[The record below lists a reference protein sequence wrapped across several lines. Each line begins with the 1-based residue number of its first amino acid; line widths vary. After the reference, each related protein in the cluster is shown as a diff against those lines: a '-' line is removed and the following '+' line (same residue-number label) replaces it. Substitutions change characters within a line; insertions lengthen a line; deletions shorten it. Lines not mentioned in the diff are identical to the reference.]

1 LPHAQPSVITHPI
14 STGFALT
21 RRTVAYGPPKGAQNK
36 GVFVSATAS
45 ITAGAS
51 GRYAIALFQI
61 AKEAKNLAAIE
72 ADLDSLQ
79 AALDA
84 SADLRALT
92 TSPLLSREEQGKAMR
107 ALTDKMEL
115 GPEAANTVA
124 LMAENR
130 RLYVLPEMIS
140 QVKALSADD
149 RGEVSADVI
158 AAKALTDTQ
167 SKALA
172 AALKKSVGKDVTV
185 NVTVDKDLIGGLI
198 VKVGS
203 LMIDSSLRSK
213 LNNLQNAMK
222 EVG

>member
-1 LPHAQPSVITHPI
+1 MAHTWAH
-14 STGFALT
+14 
-21 RRTVAYGPPKGAQNK
+21 KNK

-51 GRYAIALFQI
+51 GRYAIALFEI
-61 AKEAKNLAAIE
+61 AKEAKSLAAVE

-79 AALDA
+79 AALDT
-84 SADLRALT
+84 SADLQSLIA
-92 TSPLLSREEQGKAMR
+92 SPLLSREEQGKAMR
-107 ALTDKMEL
+107 ALTDKMGL
-115 GPEAANTVA
+115 GAEAANTVA

-140 QVKALSADD
+140 QVKALAADD
-149 RGEVSADVI
+149 RGEVSAEVT
-158 AAKALTDTQ
+158 AAKALTEKQ
-167 SKALA
+167 STALA
-172 AALKKSVGKDVTV
+172 AALKKSVGKDVNV

-203 LMIDSSLRSK
+203 AMVDSSLRSK

>member
-1 LPHAQPSVITHPI
+1 MARSRAH
-14 STGFALT
+14 
-21 RRTVAYGPPKGAQNK
+21 KNK

-51 GRYAIALFQI
+51 GRYAIALFEI
-61 AKEAKNLAAIE
+61 AKEAKNMAAVE

-79 AALDA
+79 AALDS
-84 SADLRALT
+84 SADLRDVIS
-92 TSPLLSREEQGKAMR
+92 SPLLSREEQGKAMR
-107 ALTDKMEL
+107 ALTDKMAL
-115 GPEAANTVA
+115 GAEAANTVA

-140 QVKALSADD
+140 QVKALAADD
-149 RGEVSADVI
+149 RGEVSAEVT
-158 AAKALTDTQ
+158 AAKALTEKQ

-172 AALKKSVGKDVTV
+172 AALKKSVGKDVQV

-203 LMIDSSLRSK
+203 AMVDSSLRSK

>member
-1 LPHAQPSVITHPI
+1 M
-14 STGFALT
+14 ALL
-21 RRTVAYGPPKGAQNK
+21 RAHKNK

-51 GRYAIALFQI
+51 GRYAIALFEI
-61 AKEAKNLAAIE
+61 AKEGKNLSAVE

-79 AALDA
+79 AALDE
-84 SADLRALT
+84 SADLRDVIS
-92 TSPLLSREEQGKAMR
+92 SPLLSREEQGKAMR
-107 ALTDKMEL
+107 ALTDKMGL
-115 GPEAANTVA
+115 GAEAANTVA

-140 QVKALSADD
+140 QVKALAADD
-149 RGEVSADVI
+149 RGEVSAEVV
-158 AAKALTDTQ
+158 AAKALTEKQ
-167 SKALA
+167 STALA
-172 AALKKSVGKDVTV
+172 AALKKSVGKDVKV
-185 NVTVDKDLIGGLI
+185 NVIVDKDLIGGLI

-203 LMIDSSLRSK
+203 AMVDSSLRSK

>member
-1 LPHAQPSVITHPI
+1 M
-14 STGFALT
+14 
-21 RRTVAYGPPKGAQNK
+21 
-36 GVFVSATAS
+36 SATAS

-61 AKEAKNLAAIE
+61 AKEAKALAAIE

-79 AALDA
+79 GALND
-84 SADLRALT
+84 SADLRDVTA
-92 TSPLLSREEQGKAMR
+92 SPLLSREVQGKALR
-107 ALTDKMEL
+107 ALTDKMAL
-115 GPEAANTVA
+115 GAEVSNTVA
-124 LMAENR
+124 LMAANR
-130 RLYVLPEMIS
+130 RLFVLPDMIS
-140 QVKALSADD
+140 QVKALAADD
-149 RGEVSADVI
+149 RGEVSAEVT
-158 AAKALTDTQ
+158 AAKALTETQ

-172 AALKKSVGKDVTV
+172 AALKKSVEKDVKV

-203 LMIDSSLRSK
+203 VMIDSSLRSK

>member
-1 LPHAQPSVITHPI
+1 M
-14 STGFALT
+14 
-21 RRTVAYGPPKGAQNK
+21 GAQNK

-51 GRYAIALFQI
+51 GRYAIALFEI
-61 AKEAKNLAAIE
+61 AKEAKALAAIE

-79 AALDA
+79 AALDS
-84 SADLRALT
+84 SADLQDVIS
-92 TSPLLSREEQGKAMR
+92 SPLLSREEQGKAMR
-107 ALTDKMEL
+107 ALTDKMGL
-115 GPEAANTVA
+115 GAEAANTVA

-130 RLYVLPEMIS
+130 RLYVLPEMIA
-140 QVKALSADD
+140 QVKALAADD
-149 RGEVSADVI
+149 RGEVSAEVT
-158 AAKALTDTQ
+158 AAKALTEKQ
-167 SKALA
+167 STALA
-172 AALKKSVGKDVTV
+172 AALKKSVGKDVNV

-203 LMIDSSLRSK
+203 VMVDSSLRSK

>member
-1 LPHAQPSVITHPI
+1 M
-14 STGFALT
+14 
-21 RRTVAYGPPKGAQNK
+21 
-36 GVFVSATAS
+36 SATAS

-51 GRYAIALFQI
+51 GRYAIALFEI
-61 AKEAKNLAAIE
+61 AKEANTLAAIE

-92 TSPLLSREEQGKAMR
+92 ASPLLSREDQGKAMR

-124 LMAENR
+124 LMADNR

-149 RGEVSADVI
+149 RGEVTADVT
-158 AAKALTDTQ
+158 AAKALTEKQ
-167 SKALA
+167 STALA
-172 AALKKSVGKDVTV
+172 AALKKSVGKDVNV
-185 NVTVDKDLIGGLI
+185 NVTVDEDLIGGLI

-203 LMIDSSLRSK
+203 VMIDSSLRSK

>member
-1 LPHAQPSVITHPI
+1 MILPMSWAQ
-14 STGFALT
+14 
-21 RRTVAYGPPKGAQNK
+21 KNK

-51 GRYAIALFQI
+51 GRYAIALFEI
-61 AKEAKNLAAIE
+61 AKEAKTLAAIE

-79 AALDA
+79 AALDE
-84 SADLRALT
+84 SADLRDVIS
-92 TSPLLSREEQGKAMR
+92 SPLLSREEQGKAMR
-107 ALTDKMEL
+107 ALTDKMAL
-115 GPEAANTVA
+115 GAEAANTVA

-140 QVKALSADD
+140 QVKALAADD
-149 RGEVSADVI
+149 RGEVSAEVT
-158 AAKALTDTQ
+158 AAKALTETQ

-172 AALKKSVGKDVTV
+172 AALKKSVGKDVNV

-203 LMIDSSLRSK
+203 LMIDSTLRSK

>member
-1 LPHAQPSVITHPI
+1 M
-14 STGFALT
+14 
-21 RRTVAYGPPKGAQNK
+21 
-36 GVFVSATAS
+36 SATAS

-61 AKEAKNLAAIE
+61 AKAAKSLAAIE

-79 AALDA
+79 GALDE
-84 SADLRALT
+84 SADLRDVI
-92 TSPLLSREEQGKAMR
+92 TSPLLSREEQGKALR
-107 ALTDKMEL
+107 ALTDKMGL
-115 GPEAANTVA
+115 GADVSNTVA

-130 RLYVLPEMIS
+130 RLDVLPAMIS
-140 QVKALSADD
+140 QVKALAADD

-158 AAKALTDTQ
+158 AAKALTEKQ
-167 SKALA
+167 STALA
-172 AALKKSVGKDVTV
+172 AALKKSVGKDVKV

>member
-1 LPHAQPSVITHPI
+1 MAHSWAH
-14 STGFALT
+14 
-21 RRTVAYGPPKGAQNK
+21 KNK

-51 GRYAIALFQI
+51 GRYAIALFEI
-61 AKEAKNLAAIE
+61 AKEAKSLAAVE

-79 AALDA
+79 GALDS
-84 SADLRALT
+84 SADLRDVVS
-92 TSPLLSREEQGKAMR
+92 SPLLSREDQGKAMR
-107 ALTDKMEL
+107 ALTDKMGL
-115 GPEAANTVA
+115 GADAANTVA

-140 QVKALSADD
+140 QVKALAADD
-149 RGEVSADVI
+149 RGEVSAEVT
-158 AAKALTDTQ
+158 AAKALTEKQ
-167 SKALA
+167 STALA
-172 AALKKSVGKDVTV
+172 AALKKSVGKDVNV
-185 NVTVDKDLIGGLI
+185 NVTVDKDIIGGLI

-203 LMIDSSLRSK
+203 AMVDSSLRSK

>member
-1 LPHAQPSVITHPI
+1 
-14 STGFALT
+14 
-21 RRTVAYGPPKGAQNK
+21 
-36 GVFVSATAS
+36 VSATAS

-51 GRYAIALFQI
+51 GRYAIALFEI

-79 AALDA
+79 AALDE
-84 SADLRALT
+84 SADLRDLT

-115 GPEAANTVA
+115 GSEASNTVA

-130 RLYVLPEMIS
+130 RLFVLPEMIS
-140 QVKALSADD
+140 QVKALAADD
-149 RGEVSADVI
+149 RGEVSAEVTS
-158 AAKALTDTQ
+158 AKALTEKQ
-167 SKALA
+167 STALA
-172 AALKKSVGKDVTV
+172 AALKKSVGKDVNV
-185 NVTVDKDLIGGLI
+185 SVTVDKELIGGLI

-203 LMIDSSLRSK
+203 AMVDSSLRSK

>member
-1 LPHAQPSVITHPI
+1 MAHSWAH
-14 STGFALT
+14 
-21 RRTVAYGPPKGAQNK
+21 KNK

-51 GRYAIALFQI
+51 GRYAIALFEI
-61 AKEAKNLAAIE
+61 AKEAKSLAAIE

-79 AALDA
+79 GALDS
-84 SADLRALT
+84 SADLRDVVS
-92 TSPLLSREEQGKAMR
+92 SPLLSREDQGKAMR
-107 ALTDKMEL
+107 ALTDKMGL
-115 GPEAANTVA
+115 GADAANTVA

-140 QVKALSADD
+140 QVKALAADD
-149 RGEVSADVI
+149 RGEVSAEVT
-158 AAKALTDTQ
+158 AAKALTEKQ
-167 SKALA
+167 STALA
-172 AALKKSVGKDVTV
+172 AALKKSVGKDVNV
-185 NVTVDKDLIGGLI
+185 NVTVDKDIIGGLI

-203 LMIDSSLRSK
+203 AMVDSSLRSK

>member
-1 LPHAQPSVITHPI
+1 M
-14 STGFALT
+14 
-21 RRTVAYGPPKGAQNK
+21 
-36 GVFVSATAS
+36 SATAS

-51 GRYAIALFQI
+51 GRYAIALFEI
-61 AKEAKNLAAIE
+61 AKEAKNLAAVE

-79 AALDA
+79 AALDE

-92 TSPLLSREEQGKAMR
+92 TSPLLSREEQGRAMR

-149 RGEVSADVI
+149 RGEVSADVT

-172 AALKKSVGKDVTV
+172 AALKKSVGKDVKV

>member
-1 LPHAQPSVITHPI
+1 M
-14 STGFALT
+14 
-21 RRTVAYGPPKGAQNK
+21 GAQNK

-51 GRYAIALFQI
+51 GRYAIALFEI
-61 AKEAKNLAAIE
+61 AKEAKALAAVE

-79 AALDA
+79 AALDE
-84 SADLRALT
+84 SADLRDVIS
-92 TSPLLSREEQGKAMR
+92 SPLLSREEQGKAMR
-107 ALTDKMEL
+107 ALTEKMGL
-115 GPEAANTVA
+115 GAEVSNTVA

-130 RLYVLPEMIS
+130 RLNALPEMIS
-140 QVKALSADD
+140 QVKAQAADD
-149 RGEVSADVI
+149 RGEVSAEVT
-158 AAKALTDTQ
+158 AAKALTEKQ
-167 SKALA
+167 STALA
-172 AALKKSVGKDVTV
+172 AALKKSVGKDVNV

-203 LMIDSSLRSK
+203 AMVDSSLRSK

>member
-1 LPHAQPSVITHPI
+1 M
-14 STGFALT
+14 
-21 RRTVAYGPPKGAQNK
+21 
-36 GVFVSATAS
+36 SATAS

-51 GRYAIALFQI
+51 GRYAIALFEI

-79 AALDA
+79 AALDE
-84 SADLRALT
+84 SADLRDLT

-115 GPEAANTVA
+115 GSEASNTVA

-130 RLYVLPEMIS
+130 RLFVLPEMIS
-140 QVKALSADD
+140 QVKALAADD
-149 RGEVSADVI
+149 RGEVSAEVTS
-158 AAKALTDTQ
+158 AKALTEKQ
-167 SKALA
+167 STALA
-172 AALKKSVGKDVTV
+172 AALKKSVGKDVNV
-185 NVTVDKDLIGGLI
+185 SVTVDKELIGGLI

-203 LMIDSSLRSK
+203 AMVDSSLRSK

>member
-1 LPHAQPSVITHPI
+1 MAHSWAQ
-14 STGFALT
+14 
-21 RRTVAYGPPKGAQNK
+21 KNK

-51 GRYAIALFQI
+51 GRYAIALFEI
-61 AKEAKNLAAIE
+61 AKEGKNLPAVE

-79 AALDA
+79 AALDE
-84 SADLRALT
+84 SADLRDVI

-107 ALTDKMEL
+107 ALTDKMGL
-115 GPEAANTVA
+115 GAEVANTVA

-130 RLYVLPEMIS
+130 RLYALPEMIS
-140 QVKALSADD
+140 QVKALAADD
-149 RGEVSADVI
+149 RGEVSAEVT
-158 AAKALTDTQ
+158 AAKALTGTQ

-172 AALKKSVGKDVTV
+172 AALKKSLGKDVQV

-203 LMIDSSLRSK
+203 AMVDSSLRSK

>member
-1 LPHAQPSVITHPI
+1 MAQAWAH
-14 STGFALT
+14 
-21 RRTVAYGPPKGAQNK
+21 KNK

-51 GRYAIALFQI
+51 GRYAIALFEI

-79 AALDA
+79 AALDE
-84 SADLRALT
+84 SADLRDVIS
-92 TSPLLSREEQGKAMR
+92 SPLLSREAQGKAMR
-107 ALTDKMEL
+107 ALTDKMGL
-115 GPEAANTVA
+115 GAEAANTVA

-130 RLYVLPEMIS
+130 RLNALPEMIS
-140 QVKALSADD
+140 QVKALAADD
-149 RGEVSADVI
+149 RGEVSAEVT
-158 AAKALTDTQ
+158 AAKALTEKQ
-167 SKALA
+167 STALA
-172 AALKKSVGKDVTV
+172 AALKKSVGKDVNV

-203 LMIDSSLRSK
+203 AMVDSSLRSK

>member
-1 LPHAQPSVITHPI
+1 MAHSWAH
-14 STGFALT
+14 
-21 RRTVAYGPPKGAQNK
+21 KNK

-51 GRYAIALFQI
+51 GRYAIALFEI
-61 AKEAKNLAAIE
+61 AKEAKSLAAIE

-79 AALDA
+79 GALDS
-84 SADLRALT
+84 SADLRDVVS
-92 TSPLLSREEQGKAMR
+92 SPLLSREDQGKAMR
-107 ALTDKMEL
+107 ALTDKMGL
-115 GPEAANTVA
+115 GADAANTVA

-140 QVKALSADD
+140 QVKALAADD
-149 RGEVSADVI
+149 RGEVSAEVT
-158 AAKALTDTQ
+158 AAKALTEKQ
-167 SKALA
+167 STALA
-172 AALKKSVGKDVTV
+172 AALKKSVGKDVNV

-203 LMIDSSLRSK
+203 AMVDSSLRSK